1 METAM
6 KECKTKR
13 AGNKKPAVRIAH
25 RNDRSGVKRWMAGH
39 GQALLPM
46 LELLENAQA
55 SIDELM
61 NEAARAFIEQLL
73 VISAQEVAGDKL
85 RGRADGEVLWHGS
98 QRGQIA
104 LAERKLQVT
113 RPRLRTKGAKSREV
127 AVPAYERLNG
137 DAGTG
142 RRVRDILVKGVTT
155 RNYKAVLP
163 EVAGTVGVSKSS
175 VSRSFIE
182 ASAAQLA
189 ALNEG
194 SLKDAE
200 LLVIY
205 IDGIIMA
212 GHHVLAAIGVDG
224 KGDKRMLGLSA
235 GSSENAQVVKDL
247 LTSFVQRGLAT
258 DVDYLFVI
266 DGGKALRSGIDEV
279 FGQHAH
285 IQRCRTHKLRNVLE
299 RLPKEIKAQTKSV
312 MNAAYKLDEKLGMDK
327 IRQQA
332 KWLQAEHADA
342 AASLLEGLEETFTVN
357 KLGLPPS
364 LMRCLCTTNII
375 ENPNG
380 IVRTTTNRVKR
391 WRGQDMALRWCAAGF
406 LEAQKSFRKIVGVKD
421 LWVLEAA
428 LGRELKQSAKKV
440 A

>member
-6 KECKTKR
+6 KECKAKR
-13 AGNKKPAVRIAH
+13 AGKKPALRVAH
-25 RNDRSGVKRWMAGH
+25 RNDRAAVTRWMAGQ
-39 GQALLPM
+39 GPALLPM

-55 SIDELM
+55 SVDELM

-73 VISAQEVAGDKL
+73 MMSAQEVAGAKR
-85 RGRADGEVLWHGS
+85 RGCADGQVLWHGS
-98 QRGQIA
+98 QRGQIT
-104 LAERKLQVT
+104 LAERRLQVT
-113 RPRLRTKGAKSREV
+113 KPRLRTKGAASKEV
-127 AVPAYERLNG
+127 VVPAYERLSG
-137 DAGTG
+137 DARMGE
-142 RRVRDILVKGVTT
+142 RVRDILVKGVST
-155 RNYKAVLP
+155 RKYKAVLP
-163 EVAGTVGVSKSS
+163 EVAGTVGISKSA
-175 VSRSFIE
+175 VSRRYIE
-182 ASAAQLA
+182 ATAAQLA

-212 GHHVLAAIGVDG
+212 GHHVLAAVGVDR
-224 KGDKRMLGLSA
+224 KGDKRLLGLSA

-247 LTSFVQRGLAT
+247 LTSFVQRGLPV

-266 DGGKALRSGIDEV
+266 DGGKALRSAIDEV
-279 FGQHAH
+279 FGEHAKV
-285 IQRCRTHKLRNVLE
+285 QRCRTHKLRNVLE

-312 MNAAYKLDEKLGMDK
+312 MNAAYKLDAKLGIQK

-342 AASLLEGLEETFTVN
+342 AVSLLEGLEETFTVN
-357 KLGLPPS
+357 TLGLPPS
-364 LMRCLCTTNII
+364 LTRCLCTTNII

-391 WRGQDMALRWCAAGF
+391 WRDQEMALRWCAAGF
-406 LEAQKSFRKIVGVKD
+406 LEAEKSFRRIDGVKD
-421 LWVLEAA
+421 LWVLEVA
-428 LGRELKQSAKKV
+428 LGRKLKTSAKR
-440 A
+440 AA

>member
-1 METAM
+1 M
-6 KECKTKR
+6 KDRKTKKTALR
-13 AGNKKPAVRIAH
+13 VAH
-25 RNDRSGVKRWMAGH
+25 RNDRAAVTRWMAGQ

-73 VISAQEVAGDKL
+73 VVSAQEVAGAKL
-85 RGRADGEVLWHGS
+85 RGRADGQVLWHGS
-98 QRGQIA
+98 QRGQIT
-104 LAERKLQVT
+104 LAERRLQVT
-113 RPRLRTKGAKSREV
+113 KPRLRTKGAASKEV
-127 AVPAYERLNG
+127 AVPAYERLSG
-137 DAGTG
+137 DARMGE
-142 RRVRDILVKGVTT
+142 RVRDILVKGVST
-155 RNYKAVLP
+155 RKYEAVLP
-163 EVAGTVGVSKSS
+163 QVAGTVGVSKSA

-194 SLKDAE
+194 SLKEAD

-212 GHHVLAAIGVDG
+212 GHHVLAAVGVDR
-224 KGDKRMLGLSA
+224 KGDKRLLGLRA
-235 GSSENAQVVKDL
+235 GASENAQVVKDL
-247 LTSFVQRGLAT
+247 LTSFVQRGLPI

-266 DGGKALRSGIDEV
+266 DGGKALRSAIDEV
-279 FGQHAH
+279 FGRRARV
-285 IQRCRTHKLRNVLE
+285 QRCRTHKLRNVLE

-312 MNAAYKLDEKLGMDK
+312 MNAAYKLDAKLGMHK

-357 KLGLPPS
+357 KLGCRAAAVREMPEPANS
-364 LMRCLCTTNII
+364 GHLMRRLTA
-375 ENPNG
+375 P
-380 IVRTTTNRVKR
+380 
-391 WRGQDMALRWCAAGF
+391 Q
-406 LEAQKSFRKIVGVKD
+406 
-421 LWVLEAA
+421 
-428 LGRELKQSAKKV
+428 
-440 A
+440 

>member
-1 METAM
+1 MRDR
-6 KECKTKR
+6 KTKKTALR
-13 AGNKKPAVRIAH
+13 VAH
-25 RNDRSGVKRWMAGH
+25 RNDRAAVRRWMSDQ

-46 LELLENAQA
+46 LELLEDAQA

-73 VISAQEVAGDKL
+73 VVSAQEVAGTKL
-85 RGRADGEVLWHGS
+85 RGRVEGEVLWHGS
-98 QRGQIA
+98 QRGQIT
-104 LAERKLQVT
+104 LAERRLQVT
-113 RPRLRTKGAKSREV
+113 KPRLRTKGTASKEV
-127 AVPAYERLNG
+127 AVPAYERLRG
-137 DAGTG
+137 DARMGQ
-142 RRVRDILVKGVTT
+142 RVRDILVKGVST
-155 RNYKAVLP
+155 RKYKAVLP
-163 EVAGTVGVSKSS
+163 EVAGTVGVSKSA

-189 ALNEG
+189 TLNEG
-194 SLKDAE
+194 PLKDLD

-212 GHHVLAAIGVDG
+212 GHHVLAAIGVDRE
-224 KGDKRMLGLSA
+224 GDKHLLGLRA
-235 GSSENAQVVKDL
+235 GASENAQVVKDL
-247 LTSFVQRGLAT
+247 LTSFVDRGLPV
-258 DVDYLFVI
+258 DVDSRFVI
-266 DGGKALRSGIDEV
+266 DGGKALRSAIDEV
-279 FGQHAH
+279 FGAHAH
-285 IQRCRTHKLRNVLE
+285 VQRCRTHKLRNVLE

-312 MNAAYKLDEKLGMDK
+312 MNAAYKLDAKQGMQK

-380 IVRTTTNRVKR
+380 IVRTTTNRLKR
-391 WRGQDMALRWCAAGF
+391 WRDQDMALRWCAAGF
-406 LEAQKSFRKIVGVKD
+406 IEAEKSFRKIAGVKD
-421 LWVLEAA
+421 LWVLETA
-428 LGRELKQSAKKV
+428 LGRKLSEPQTKA